1 MTYNQWSRK
10 FHDGKFTDWP
20 THKAEVMVGMS
31 LAERIAWSILEDVT
45 DRRGWRQEWYLFPV
59 TTQNEIFTA
68 HVKIVQRLLEEARVV
83 VGEQLP

>member
-45 DRRGWRQEWYLFPV
+45 DRRGWRQEWDQFD
-59 TTQNEIFTA
+59 TKIKNEIFA
-68 HVKIVQRLLEEARVV
+68 EHVKIVQDLLPVV
-83 VGEQLP
+83 